1 MKPNSEMNVIRIAQ
15 IALVMMAN
23 QELVIIMEYAKI
35 KTYYVLMILNMGQ
48 IVVYHAMRED
58 HFVKDVKEMA
68 NVLNVLLKISTEIT
82 VQKDAM
88 DAVKQDAILRV
99 IAMNLNVKKMNY
111 MALDATKI
119 VIAEVI
125 QMKHLVE
132 NLEDNVQ
139 NVNLAISERNV
150 KKDVIINAK
159 QNYAVY
165 LKNMKMKRKPNF

>member
-1 MKPNSEMNVIRIAQ
+1 
-15 IALVMMAN
+15 
-23 QELVIIMEYAKI
+23 
-35 KTYYVLMILNMGQ
+35 
-48 IVVYHAMRED
+48 MRED

-132 NLEDNVQ
+132 NLEDNV
-139 NVNLAISERNV
+139 
-150 KKDVIINAK
+150 
-159 QNYAVY
+159 
-165 LKNMKMKRKPNF
+165 